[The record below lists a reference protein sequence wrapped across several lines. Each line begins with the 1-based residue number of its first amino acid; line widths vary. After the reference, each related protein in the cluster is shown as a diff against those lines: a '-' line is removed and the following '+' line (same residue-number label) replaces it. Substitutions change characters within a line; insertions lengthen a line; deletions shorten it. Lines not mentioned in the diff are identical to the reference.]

1 MAATR
6 ENPLQPSAF
15 IKVKFLG
22 PDNKLWPVKGLL
34 DSGNL
39 TNAAAAMSL
48 TLARR
53 LKLNIYPTRTKV
65 GTAAQGGTLEVV
77 GEVKQLKMALT
88 ARLVVSLH
96 RVLIIKDL
104 NSPLNLSLNFLK
116 SVKASINFSQRTIT
130 IEGFNIPIIAGLY
143 DRASRLR
150 RETEVAQE
158 EDGSTGSD
166 GRSKKRDGSMDTPM
180 EQKMEKQ
187 NDEDG
192 QKGIGPLLAP
202 SASTTAVFKEFET
215 FNEMLNQVDLAT
227 DITRTNLVKETLR
240 NLNIQCTHLENF
252 NQTKSHFLKCN
263 KIAVR
268 LGGNRTHRVMVRGE
282 PRKWVHIGALSPMKA
297 SNARAKVVVSRNHVL
312 AANSVSLVNCQIK
325 GTNRRNM
332 SVFIKGM
339 AITGEDEEGS
349 GPQVVEGVYHCDQNG
364 RVKLMVGNMT
374 DNHGGLPMDQKFS
387 CEILK
392 KTSLKV
398 SKRQLERGVIQ
409 EAVTTAEGSE
419 VTEDDI
425 DIKKEDTLEFK
436 KLWKTLKLEDNKMLQ
451 ENPDIAKK
459 VKQII
464 YEYRDIFS
472 YSAPGETDLVELDL
486 KLKPGTQPIRQ
497 KVRPLNPKLEEDLQ
511 KQVDSWLTDGVITP
525 SDSPWSSPLVPVK
538 KKDGTVRW
546 AVDYRKVNRCLEQDS
561 YPLPR
566 IDHLL
571 ERAGGNKVYST
582 LDATAAYFNIRVNE
596 KSRKVTAFAT
606 PNGLYEFCRMPFGVS
621 TAPSVYSRFIAA
633 ALNRLGTH
641 GVNVYLDD
649 VLIYSQSLKDH
660 LIKMKEVFQAHRDA
674 GIKLKPSKTVLFRER
689 VEYLGHM
696 LDANGISMVESYM
709 DRIRDWPTPTSIKE
723 LNTMLGFFG
732 YYRTFIKSFAEL
744 TASMNEQKKRLKLEW
759 TEEMERNFKT
769 LKEEFVKGPVRAA
782 PQFNTDSPF
791 QLTTDFSSVAIAAV
805 LSQVQDGTEK
815 VIACAGRK
823 TTSAEKKYPSWKG
836 ECSAIIYG
844 IRKWAHILSF
854 KRFQINT
861 DSKALTHLSSLK
873 AGTGMIARWTEELQ
887 SYDFTVVH
895 RPGRENV
902 NADCLSRRTG
912 MPEPT
917 VEEEQE
923 QNEYVGTV
931 EADETVDYSAEL
943 QREEILKKQAE
954 DDILRAVR
962 GWVCQ
967 GHLPEKKDL
976 RGLHQDAQ
984 QYAQLFESL
993 KLQPDGVLAQELDT
1007 AFGLKTRILVPD
1019 SLKDAIFKM
1028 SHGHQTAGHFG
1039 VTATVARVRRN
1050 FYYPG
1055 MNQDIRTRVGTCLPC
1070 LAKITKEK
1078 LRAGVHVP
1086 AKNGFPMQ
1094 SIYVD
1099 LVGPL
1104 SVTARENQF
1113 ILSVQDGYSRF
1124 ISLYPLKSKAAQG
1137 VVDTL
1142 CNEFFSVFGC
1152 PGRLHSDNGTEF
1164 VNSLMTGMKKRLGI
1178 VHTRGPTYNPQS
1190 NQVERFHKTL
1200 SSMLRVMLPR
1210 EDTEWDQHLPAIT
1223 LAYNTKVCDA
1233 TGVTPSL
1240 AFLGREAKLPIDL
1253 IIQTPDIGFET
1264 QDHGVR
1270 HLMSRYTKI
1279 YNFFVKK
1286 NDATIRRNAK
1296 TYLGT
1301 THFEVGQEVWY
1312 LTARKVPGKSQKITN
1327 SWTGPWL
1334 IEERVTEVLYRIRPK
1349 DTNSPHKPMTANVSR
1364 LKRVLN
1370 TATNSRIPHN
1380 VTFDEEDEDGE
1391 ELHSGQFRP
1400 PLEVPIYTPSHY
1412 PMMRDMG
1419 GTEGQDRAEESMS
1432 APEQPPQIV
1441 QDAVIPPEPPIQ
1453 DPVTLPEE
1461 DTTMPEAPTP
1471 EVSGKD
1477 NIKRGTKRDAVTSG
1491 ADAETRSKREMDSP
1505 LRKKNRQASQNVR
1518 RGWKDF
1524 TKEVA
1529 GYEAA
1534 AKGDTSSED
1543 EMNLNELCI
1552 PVKHGAKPPYRAT
1565 AGAAGYDFYLPVT
1578 VELAP
1583 GTVSCVELG
1592 LALALPPCTYL
1603 QLHSRSSL
1611 AKKGITVLGGVV
1623 DSDYR
1628 GNISVLLLN
1637 TNSTPF
1643 VITRG
1648 QRVCQGVLLKYETA
1662 TFHPVDQLPTTD
1674 RGSGAFGHTN

>member
-1 MAATR
+1 MGIAATR

-22 PDNKLWPVKGLL
+22 PDKKLWPVKGLL

-48 TLARR
+48 TLARK
-53 LKLNIYPTRTKV
+53 LNLNIYPTRTKV
-65 GTAAQGGTLEVV
+65 GTAAQGGSLDVV
-77 GEVKQLKMALT
+77 GEVKQLKMALN
-88 ARLVVSLH
+88 ARLVVTLH
-96 RVLIIKDL
+96 RVLIIRDL
-104 NSPLNLSLNFLK
+104 NSPLNLSLNFLR
-116 SVKASINFSQRTIT
+116 SVKASINFSRRTIK

-143 DRASRLR
+143 DRDSRLR
-150 RETEVAQE
+150 RETTEAQE
-158 EDGSTGSD
+158 EHGGSD
-166 GRSKKRDGSMDTPM
+166 SHDGGMETPSSGRGMEIPSADEGMETPQ
-180 EQKMEKQ
+180 QKMEKQ
-187 NDEDG
+187 YQISSSD
-192 QKGIGPLLAP
+192 
-202 SASTTAVFKEFET
+202 SSMFKQFYE
-215 FNEMLNQVDLAT
+215 LNQMINRADRVADSKRVNSFKCKLSSM
-227 DITRTNLVKETLR
+227 
-240 NLNIQCTHLENF
+240 NIQCVNVENV
-252 NQTKSHFLKCN
+252 KSEKYHFENCN

-268 LGGNRTHRVMVRGE
+268 LGGTRKHRVVVRAE
-282 PRKWVHIGALSPMKA
+282 PRKWVHLGALCPIKA
-297 SNARAKVVVSRNHVL
+297 SNARAEVVVSRNHVL
-312 AANSVSLVNCQIK
+312 GANCVSFVYCQML
-325 GTNRRNM
+325 GPNWRNQ
-332 SVFIKGM
+332 SLFVKGM
-339 AITGEDEEGS
+339 AIPGDDNGEER
-349 GPQVVEGVYHCDQNG
+349 PQIVEGVYQCDRNG
-364 RVKLMVGNMT
+364 RIKLLVGNMT
-374 DNHGGLPMDQKFS
+374 DNHGGLPKGQKFS

-392 KTSLKV
+392 GTYLKV
-398 SKRQLERGVIQ
+398 SKDQLAQGVIQ
-409 EAVTTAEGSE
+409 EVSATEGGSE

-425 DIKKEDTLEFK
+425 DAKEEDTLEFE

-451 ENPDIAKK
+451 NNPEIARK
-459 VKQII
+459 VKALI
-464 YEYRDIFS
+464 YEYKDIFS
-472 YSAPGETDLVELDL
+472 YSAPGETDLIELDL

-511 KQVDSWLTDGVITP
+511 KQIDSWLADGVITP

-546 AVDYRKVNRCLEQDS
+546 AVDFRKVNRCLEQDS

-582 LDATAAYFNIRVNE
+582 LDATAAYFNIRVNV

-606 PNGLYEFCRMPFGVS
+606 PSGLYEFCRMPFGVS

-649 VLIYSQSLKDH
+649 ILIYSQSLTEH
-660 LIKMKEVFQAHRDA
+660 LMKMRQVFQAHRDA
-674 GIKLKPSKTVLFRER
+674 GIKLKPSKTFLFKER

-696 LDANGISMVESYM
+696 LDENGIAMVESYV
-709 DRIRDWPTPTSIKE
+709 DRIRDWPTPTNIKE

-732 YYRTFIKSFAEL
+732 YYRTFVKSFAEL
-744 TASMNEQKKRLKLEW
+744 TAPMNEQKKRLKLEW
-759 TEEMERNFKT
+759 TEDMEKKFRT

-791 QLTTDFSSVAIAAV
+791 QLTTDFSSVAIAAI
-805 LSQVQDGTEK
+805 LSQVQNGTEK
-815 VIACAGRK
+815 MIACAGRK

-836 ECSAIIYG
+836 ECSAIIFG
-844 IRKWAHILSF
+844 IRKWAHILSYKQF
-854 KRFQINT
+854 RINT
-861 DSKALTHLSSLK
+861 DSRALTYLSSLK

-887 SYDFTVVH
+887 SYDFTVTH
-895 RPGRENV
+895 RPGRENI
-902 NADCLSRRTG
+902 NADCLSRRVG

-917 VEEEQE
+917 AEEEQE
-923 QNEYVGTV
+923 QNEYVGTIS
-931 EADETVDYSAEL
+931 EIEHEDYSADL
-943 QREEILKKQAE
+943 QREEILKRQAE
-954 DDILRAVR
+954 DNILRTVR

-1007 AFGLKTRILVPD
+1007 AFGHKIRILAPD
-1019 SLKDAIFKM
+1019 SLKEAIFKM
-1028 SHGHQTAGHFG
+1028 SHSHQTAGHFG

-1050 FYYPG
+1050 FYYPN
-1055 MNQDIRTRVGTCLPC
+1055 MNQDIRTRVGTCLSC

-1094 SIYVD
+1094 SVYVD

-1104 SVTARENQF
+1104 SVTAQENKF

-1124 ISLYPLKSKAAQG
+1124 ISLYPLKNKTAQE
-1137 VVDTL
+1137 VVNKLST
-1142 CNEFFSVFGC
+1142 EFFSVFGC
-1152 PGRLHSDNGTEF
+1152 PGRIHSDNGTEF
-1164 VNSLMTGMKKRLGI
+1164 VNSLMTGLKKRLGF
-1178 VHTRGPTYNPQS
+1178 VHTRGPAYNPQS

-1200 SSMLRVMLPR
+1200 SAMLRVMLPR
-1210 EDTEWDQHLPAIT
+1210 EDTQWDLHLPAIT

-1253 IIQTPDIGFET
+1253 ILRTPDIEFET

-1270 HLMSRYTKI
+1270 HLLSRYTKI
-1279 YNFFVKK
+1279 YEFFTKK
-1286 NDATIRRNAK
+1286 NAATIRRNAK

-1301 THFEVGQEVWY
+1301 AHFEEGQEVWY

-1334 IEERVTEVLYRIRPK
+1334 IEKKVTEVLYRIRPK
-1349 DTNSPHKPMTANVSR
+1349 DANSPHKPMTVNVSR

-1370 TATNSRIPHN
+1370 TATKSRIPHN

-1400 PLEVPIYTPSHY
+1400 PLEVPVYTPTHY
-1412 PMMRDMG
+1412 PMMRDVG
-1419 GTEGQDRAEESMS
+1419 PTGGQDRAEESMS

-1441 QDAVIPPEPPIQ
+1441 QDAVVPPVPPVQ
-1453 DPVTLPEE
+1453 DPPTLPEE
-1461 DTTMPEAPTP
+1461 DITMPEAPTP
-1471 EVSGKD
+1471 VSGED
-1477 NIKRGTKRDAVTSG
+1477 STKRGTKRDAGTSG
-1491 ADAETRSKREMDSP
+1491 AGVETRSNRETDSP
-1505 LRKKNRQASQNVR
+1505 LRKKNRQAAQSVR

-1534 AKGDTSSED
+1534 AKGESSSEE
-1543 EMNLNELCI
+1543 EMSLHELCI
-1552 PVKHGAKPPYRAT
+1552 PVKSGAKPPYRAT
-1565 AGAAGYDFYLPVT
+1565 AGAAGYDFYLPNT

-1583 GTVSCVELG
+1583 GTVSCVDLG

-1611 AKKGITVLGGVV
+1611 AKKGITTLAGVV

-1643 VITRG
+1643 TITRG

-1662 TFHPVDQLPTTD
+1662 TFQPVDQLPSSD
-1674 RGSGAFGHTN
+1674 RGSGAFGHTG